1 MIKPPFLK
9 KFIIGLIL
17 LTGCLGFGLK
27 SVAQKALWANYQFS
41 NLGINPALTGERG
54 YLGVTGLIGSQFTG
68 SIQPQA
74 VSQIVIAD
82 APLQNSPAHNI
93 GFQGFNSR
101 IGNISNIGLN
111 FTYAYRYVGDGYKLS
126 VGADA
131 GFMVQPNTLVN
142 NAINLLSPF
151 AGFGVAG
158 STEKLF
164 ASVSNPL
171 FFINE
176 ERLIAGKNPWFLMAG
191 TSLGNP
197 EKILLNLSTLI
208 ELNSGTQIGNGADLN
223 TKLWIGGRAG
233 LGLSYRTSGVQGFED
248 LSEKFVY
255 SLEYQFSTT
264 IRLGL
269 SFDENPLQG
278 LGYNQ
283 FGGSGQ
289 APAVFQLAL
298 NYRALPKNIP
308 MARFDYY

>member
-1 MIKPPFLK
+1 MIIREVCK
-9 KFIIGLIL
+9 KVIRLLLIL
-17 LTGCLGFGLK
+17 LITV
-27 SVAQKALWANYQFS
+27 SSSSTVRAQQALWANYQFS

-54 YLGVTGLIGSQFTG
+54 YLGVTGLIGNQFTG
-68 SIQPQA
+68 SIRPQA

-82 APLQNSPAHNI
+82 APLQNSSAHNI

-101 IGNISNIGLN
+101 LGNINNIGLN
-111 FTYAYRYVGDGYKLS
+111 LTYAYRYVAEGYKLS

-131 GFMVQPNTLVN
+131 GFMVQPNTLAN

-158 STEKLF
+158 STEKF
-164 ASVSNPL
+164 FVSVSNPL

-176 ERLIAGKNPWFLMAG
+176 NRIIAGKKPWFFMGG
-191 TSLGNP
+191 TSIGNP
-197 EKILLNLSTLI
+197 EKLLLNLSSLI
-208 ELNSGTQIGNGADLN
+208 ELNTNNQVGNGGDLN
-223 TKLWIGGRAG
+223 AKIWLGGRAG
-233 LGLSYRTSGVQGFED
+233 LGVSYRTSGTQGFED
-248 LSEKFVY
+248 LAKKVVY
-255 SLEYQFSTT
+255 SFEYQFSTT
-264 IRLGL
+264 IRMGV

-278 LGYNQ
+278 VRFNQ

-289 APAVFQLAL
+289 TPSVFQVAL